1 MRQSIITL
9 LAGILLMSCQ
19 SKSLDLDRDI
29 DYEYGRNITHGMIEL
44 GDRLENPYKTENI
57 REAFA
62 SLYPTKSR
70 EEVKTTNYYVRFL
83 PQSEEEFNEL
93 LAEGLILVDHPL
105 DFEIVKEGDWYH
117 DPEIP
122 DDDYTWQYA
131 VVPTDFDFKDYN
143 YEMIDECFI
152 SENRAGTRSD
162 GVDWDAV
169 EAKAFTLTGNA
180 DKLGMITRSDE
191 SQGPVRPE
199 GRITIVDEDAF
210 GGKPVGVS
218 GVMVLCNSFVKFS
231 KAYTDK
237 DGFYK
242 HDVEFSSKVRYS
254 LVFKNKMG
262 FSIGFNFI
270 IVPAS
275 VSTLGKASPQ
285 GINMTITRESEEKL
299 FNRCAVNNSAYDYYE
314 RCSDEDMN
322 VAAPPSDLRIWI
334 FHNMV
339 PSCAPMI
346 HHGALISAGVLK
358 SFIGKAEFIVAL
370 FAPDITIGLKGRDDY
385 SSIYD
390 SVVHELAHA
399 SHFSKVGK
407 SYWNTYINYVMESYI
422 KSGKMY
428 GDGTGDDADVC
439 EIGEMWAFHL
449 NNKLHNE
456 RYGGSW
462 PSFGS
467 TYWFYPQIFR
477 YMEERGVKTSEIF
490 NAMGEDIKTK
500 AQLKERLKQNCPSK
514 SSVIDQAF
522 NRYTY

>member
-1 MRQSIITL
+1 
-9 LAGILLMSCQ
+9 
-19 SKSLDLDRDI
+19 
-29 DYEYGRNITHGMIEL
+29 
-44 GDRLENPYKTENI
+44 
-57 REAFA
+57 
-62 SLYPTKSR
+62 
-70 EEVKTTNYYVRFL
+70 
-83 PQSEEEFNEL
+83 
-93 LAEGLILVDHPL
+93 
-105 DFEIVKEGDWYH
+105 
-117 DPEIP
+117 
-122 DDDYTWQYA
+122 
-131 VVPTDFDFKDYN
+131 
-143 YEMIDECFI
+143 
-152 SENRAGTRSD
+152 
-162 GVDWDAV
+162 
-169 EAKAFTLTGNA
+169 
-180 DKLGMITRSDE
+180 
-191 SQGPVRPE
+191 
-199 GRITIVDEDAF
+199 
-210 GGKPVGVS
+210 
-218 GVMVLCNSFVKFS
+218 
-231 KAYTDK
+231 
-237 DGFYK
+237 
-242 HDVEFSSKVRYS
+242 
-254 LVFKNKMG
+254 
-262 FSIGFNFI
+262 
-270 IVPAS
+270 
-275 VSTLGKASPQ
+275 
-285 GINMTITRESEEKL
+285 MTITRESEEKL

-477 YMEERGVKTSEIF
+477 YMEERGVKTSDIF